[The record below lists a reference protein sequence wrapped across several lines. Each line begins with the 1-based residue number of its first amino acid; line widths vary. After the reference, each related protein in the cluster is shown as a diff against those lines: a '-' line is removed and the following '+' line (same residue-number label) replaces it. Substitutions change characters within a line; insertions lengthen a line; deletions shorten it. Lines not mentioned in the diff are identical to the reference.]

1 MTISQC
7 PWISRIFHAC
17 VSRCCFGVN
26 IAAIVEA
33 TNWVIHLT
41 PIAVI
46 FSNLPISCSKGRHTR
61 NCNSACSRSLSLL
74 FIIIIFL
81 WIWFWSSTSIMPMV
95 RFLCHYYFWFTSVQW
110 TGYLRAYRISNVT
123 PQTQKDPKHERRTTK
138 CENVRDFFLFFSSP
152 QHMIRINNYTKISIL
167 QVRAL

>member
-7 PWISRIFHAC
+7 PWISRICHAC

-41 PIAVI
+41 PIGVI
-46 FSNLPISCSKGRHTR
+46 FSNLRISCSKGHHTR
-61 NCNSACSRSLSLL
+61 NRNSACSRSLSLL
-74 FIIIIFL
+74 LIIIIIIL
-81 WIWFWSSTSIMPMV
+81 WIWFCCSTSIMPMV
-95 RFLCHYYFWFTSVQW
+95 CFLCHYYFWFTSVQW
-110 TGYLRAYRISNVT
+110 MGYLRAYRIRNIT

-138 CENVRDFFLFFSSP
+138 CENVRDVFFFFFFFF
-152 QHMIRINNYTKISIL
+152 QHMIRINNHTKISIL
-167 QVRAL
+167 